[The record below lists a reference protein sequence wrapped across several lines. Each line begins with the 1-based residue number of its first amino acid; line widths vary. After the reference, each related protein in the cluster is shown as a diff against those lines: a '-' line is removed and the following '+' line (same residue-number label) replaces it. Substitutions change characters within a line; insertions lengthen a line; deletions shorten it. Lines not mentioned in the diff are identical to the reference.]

1 MAYPIDWSW
10 WASVE
15 GDEVPK
21 LTNKKLAERMAFHVS
36 SRRSSGLSAHKDGVW
51 DMMLEAAKRLV
62 DIPDQA

>member
-1 MAYPIDWSW
+1 MAYPIDW
-10 WASVE
+10 WAGVE

-21 LTNKKLAERMAFHVS
+21 LTNKELAERMALHVS
-36 SRRSSGLSAHKDGVW
+36 SRRSSGLNATKNGAW